1 MRLFFLSIFIFL
13 AGCAAMD
20 RADLTYLEPLRE
32 DASYRYFKFKA
43 FADLVYPLDSESGER
58 TRMEWLET
66 WLDDNGLAGKKYEV
80 VSRVPVVK
88 NKGLFGDTH
97 DVFYEV
103 KVSR

>member
-1 MRLFFLSIFIFL
+1 MRLFFLSIIIAL
-13 AGCAAMD
+13 AGCASLD
-20 RADLTYLEPLRE
+20 RSDLTSLEPLRE
-32 DASYRYFKFKA
+32 DTSYRYFKFKA

-66 WLDDNGLAGKKYEV
+66 WLIDNGLGGKKYEV

-88 NKGLFGDTH
+88 NKGLLGDTY